1 MVVIFIFD
9 FTKLF
14 HRKKG
19 FIMTASFVKL
29 FGVDA
34 AVSDTVA
41 VHLLTSSAVFCK
53 SVNTVQYST
62 VQCTWAAPGAVGEAV
77 RVVGAAVQRV
87 AGVPPAAQLRHVGH
101 AQRHLDQSEV
111 SMRSRDQVST
121 NHSSPWPA
129 SPCPACGS
137 TRAPRA
143 APAAADCWYLRQ
155 HGNG

>member
-34 AVSDTVA
+34 AGSATVA

-53 SVNTVQYST
+53 SVNTVQYS
-62 VQCTWAAPGAVGEAV
+62 AVSVNTTSKTHRQG
-77 RVVGAAVQRV
+77 RF
-87 AGVPPAAQLRHVGH
+87 
-101 AQRHLDQSEV
+101 
-111 SMRSRDQVST
+111 
-121 NHSSPWPA
+121 
-129 SPCPACGS
+129 CPKSFSKSGGRKIK
-137 TRAPRA
+137 TIKKGRKI
-143 APAAADCWYLRQ
+143 
-155 HGNG
+155 